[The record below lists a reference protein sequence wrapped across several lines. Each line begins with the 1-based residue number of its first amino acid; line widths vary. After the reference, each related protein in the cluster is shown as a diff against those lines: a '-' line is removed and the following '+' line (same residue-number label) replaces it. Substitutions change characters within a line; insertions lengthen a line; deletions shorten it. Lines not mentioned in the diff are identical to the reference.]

1 MPQFAYKVRDERGG
15 AATGTLQANN
25 VSDATRTLQDEG
37 KTVISVQEDFAQ
49 LNSSEEVPLLGGI
62 KKVKKD
68 DVIFFAAQLAVMVDT
83 GVPLSEALDMIGSQ
97 SDHTGLKKLL
107 SEVSEDVKGGMEFSN
122 ALDKHPRQFDTLFV
136 SLMRASEAS
145 GTMGPMLQR
154 VSDYMEEQRKTR
166 KRIKGAM
173 IYPSC
178 MLGFCLVIIICLLV
192 FVLPKFEKIYAGKK
206 AVLPAPT
213 RVLLGI
219 SHGFTDY
226 WPFIVGG
233 LAVGITGLVM
243 YVRTPGGQQAVDTFR
258 IRMPIMG
265 GMFRKACL
273 ARSLRC
279 LAVMVSTGVSMI
291 EGLEITS
298 RVAGNRHFKAVW
310 DKVSD
315 GVKEGS
321 NLSDGLKDSPLIPGN
336 VCQMISAGERS
347 GKLGMVMDRVA
358 RFCEEDL
365 KVAVKAITD
374 MIEPAMIIIMG
385 LIVGGIAM
393 ALLLPVFK
401 MAKVAGH

>member
-1 MPQFAYKVRDERGG
+1 MPQFAYKIRDRTGNID
-15 AATGTLQANN
+15 TGTLQSSN
-25 VSDATRTLQDEG
+25 VSDATHSLQERG
-37 KTVISVQEDFAQ
+37 NTILSLQEDFGRGGG
-49 LNSSEEVPLLGGI
+49 EEVPLLGGT

-68 DVIFFAAQLAVMVDT
+68 DIIFFAAQLAVMVDT
-83 GVPLSEALDMIGSQ
+83 GVPLSEALDLIGSQ
-97 SDHTGLKKLL
+97 SEHGGLKKLL

-122 ALDKHPRQFDTLFV
+122 ALEKHPRQFDTLFV

-173 IYPSC
+173 VYPSC

-192 FVLPKFEKIYAGKK
+192 FILPKFEKIYAGKK

-213 RVLLGI
+213 RVLLAI

-226 WPFIVGG
+226 WYLILGGTIAVVGG
-233 LAVGITGLVM
+233 LIM
-243 YVRTPGGQQAVDTFR
+243 YLRTPGGQNALDTFR

-273 ARSLRC
+273 AKSLRC
-279 LAVMVSTGVSMI
+279 LSTMVTSGVGMI
-291 EGLEITS
+291 DGLEITS
-298 RVAGNRHFKAVW
+298 RVSGNRHFKAVW

-321 NLSDGLKDSPLIPGN
+321 NLSEGLMDSPLIPGN
-336 VCQMISAGERS
+336 VCQMISAGEKS

-374 MIEPAMIIIMG
+374 MIEPVMIIVMG
-385 LIVGGIAM
+385 VIVGGIAM
-393 ALLLPVFK
+393 ALLMPVFK

>member
-1 MPQFAYKVRDERGG
+1 MPQFAYKVRDKAGG
-15 AATGTLQANN
+15 FTTGTLQASN
-25 VSDATRTLQDEG
+25 VPDATRTLQDQG
-37 KTVISVQEDFAQ
+37 KTIISLQEDFGQ
-49 LNSSEEVPLLGGI
+49 VGSEEVPLLGGS
-62 KKVKKD
+62 KKVRKD
-68 DVIFFAAQLAVMVDT
+68 DIIFFAAQLAVMVDT

-97 SDHTGLKKLL
+97 SDHGGMKKLL
-107 SEVSEDVKGGMEFSN
+107 AEVSEDVKGGMEFSN
-122 ALDKHPRQFDTLFV
+122 ALDKHPKQFDTLFV

-178 MLGFCLVIIICLLV
+178 MLGFCVVIIICLLV

-206 AVLPAPT
+206 AVLPTPT
-213 RVLLGI
+213 RALLAI

-226 WPFIVGG
+226 WPFIIGGVVASVGG
-233 LAVGITGLVM
+233 LMM
-243 YVRTPGGQQAVDTFR
+243 YLRTPGGQQALDTFR

-273 ARSLRC
+273 AKSLRC
-279 LAVMVSTGVSMI
+279 LSTMVSSGVGMVD
-291 EGLEITS
+291 GLDITS
-298 RVAGNRHFKAVW
+298 RVSGNRHFKAVW

-321 NLSDGLKDSPLIPGN
+321 NLSDGLMDSPLIPGN
-336 VCQMISAGERS
+336 VCQMISAGEKS

-358 RFCEEDL
+358 RFCEDDL

-374 MIEPAMIIIMG
+374 MIEPVMIIIMG

-401 MAKVAGH
+401 MSKVAGH

>member
-1 MPQFAYKVRDERGG
+1 MSG
-15 AATGTLQANN
+15 
-25 VSDATRTLQDEG
+25 
-37 KTVISVQEDFAQ
+37 
-49 LNSSEEVPLLGGI
+49 EEVPLFGGVR
-62 KKVKKD
+62 KVRKD
-68 DVIFFAAQLAVMVDT
+68 DIIFFAAQLAVMVDT

-97 SDHTGLKKLL
+97 TDHAGLKKLL
-107 SEVSEDVKGGMEFSN
+107 AEVSGDVRGGMEFSGVL
-122 ALDKHPRQFDTLFV
+122 AKHPKQFDTLFV

-178 MLGFCLVIIICLLV
+178 MLGFCVIIIICLLV

-206 AVLPAPT
+206 AILPAPT
-213 RVLLGI
+213 RFLLGI
-219 SHGFTDY
+219 SHGITDY
-226 WPFIVGG
+226 WPYLLGVLVVG
-233 LAVGITGLVM
+233 VSGLVM
-243 YVRTPGGQQAVDTFR
+243 YLRSPGGRQALDTVR

-279 LAVMVSTGVSMI
+279 LSTMVSTGVSMI
-291 EGLEITS
+291 EGLDITS
-298 RVAGNRHFKAVW
+298 RVSGNRHFKAIW
-310 DKVSD
+310 DNVAE
-315 GVKEGS
+315 GVKEGAS
-321 NLSDGLKDSPLIPGN
+321 VSDGLIDSPLIPGN
-336 VCQMISAGERS
+336 VCQMISAGEKS
-347 GKLGMVMDRVA
+347 GKMGMVMDRVA

-374 MIEPAMIIIMG
+374 MIEPVMIIIMG

-401 MAKVAGH
+401 MSKIAGH

>member
-1 MPQFAYKVRDERGG
+1 MPQFAYKVRDESGG
-15 AATGTLQANN
+15 FATGTLRASD
-25 VSDATRTLQDEG
+25 VLDATNTLRDEG
-37 KTVISVQEDFAQ
+37 KTVVSLQEDFGQ
-49 LNSSEEVPLLGGI
+49 SGGSEEVPLLGGA
-62 KKVKKD
+62 KKIKKD
-68 DVIFFAAQLAVMVDT
+68 DIIFFAAQLAVMVDT
-83 GVPLSEALDMIGSQ
+83 GVPLSEGLDIIGGQ
-97 SDHTGLKKLL
+97 SEHTGLKKLL

-122 ALDKHPRQFDTLFV
+122 ALEKHPKHFDTLFV

-206 AVLPAPT
+206 AILPAPT
-213 RVLLGI
+213 RFLLGI
-219 SHGFTDY
+219 SHAFTDY
-226 WPFIVGG
+226 WYIILGTVVAGG
-233 LAVGITGLVM
+233 VALMM
-243 YVRTPGGQQAVDTFR
+243 YLRTPAGQQALDTVR

-279 LAVMVSTGVSMI
+279 LSVMVSTGVSMI

-298 RVAGNRHFKAVW
+298 RVSGNRHFKDVW
-310 DKVSD
+310 DKVSS

-321 NLSDGLKDSPLIPGN
+321 NLSDGLMDSPLIPGN
-336 VCQMISAGERS
+336 VCQMISAGEKS

-358 RFCEEDL
+358 RFCEDDL

-401 MAKVAGH
+401 MSKIAGH

>member
-1 MPQFAYKVRDERGG
+1 MPQFAYRVRDEVGG
-15 AATGTLQANN
+15 FATGTLQASS
-25 VSDATRTLQDEG
+25 VSDATHTLQGQG
-37 KTVISVQEDFAQ
+37 KTIVSLQEDFGQ
-49 LNSSEEVPLLGGI
+49 VDSEEVPLLGGT

-68 DVIFFAAQLAVMVDT
+68 DIIFFAAQLAVMVDT
-83 GVPLSEALDMIGSQ
+83 GVPLSEALDLIGSQ
-97 SDHTGLKKLL
+97 SDHGGLKKLL
-107 SEVSEDVKGGMEFSN
+107 AEVSEDVKGGMEFSS
-122 ALDKHPRQFDTLFV
+122 ALEKHPGQFDTLFV

-173 IYPSC
+173 VYPSC
-178 MLGFCLVIIICLLV
+178 MLGFCVVIIICLLV
-192 FVLPKFEKIYAGKK
+192 FILPKFEKIYAGKK
-206 AVLPAPT
+206 AILPAPT
-213 RVLLGI
+213 RVLLAI

-226 WPFIVGG
+226 WYLILGGVIAVVGG
-233 LAVGITGLVM
+233 LIM
-243 YVRTPGGQQAVDTFR
+243 YLRTPGGQKALDTFR

-273 ARSLRC
+273 AKSLRC
-279 LAVMVSTGVSMI
+279 LSTMVTSGVGMI
-291 EGLEITS
+291 DGLEITS
-298 RVAGNRHFKAVW
+298 RVSGNRHFKAVW

-321 NLSDGLKDSPLIPGN
+321 NLSDGLMDSPLIPGN
-336 VCQMISAGERS
+336 VCQMISAGEKS

-358 RFCEEDL
+358 RFCEDDL

-374 MIEPAMIIIMG
+374 MIEPVMIIVMG

-393 ALLLPVFK
+393 ALLMPVFK
-401 MAKVAGH
+401 MSKVAGH

>member
-1 MPQFAYKVRDERGG
+1 M
-15 AATGTLQANN
+15 ANS
-25 VSDATRTLQDEG
+25 VADATHILQGEG
-37 KTVISVQEDFAQ
+37 KTVISLQEDFVE
-49 LNSSEEVPLLGGI
+49 LTGSEEAPLLGGS

-83 GVPLSEALDMIGSQ
+83 GVPLSEAMDMIGSQ
-97 SDHTGLKKLL
+97 TEHSGLKQLL
-107 SEVSEDVKGGMEFSN
+107 AEVSEDVKGGMEFSS
-122 ALDKHPRQFDTLFV
+122 ALDKHPKQFDTLFV

-173 IYPSC
+173 IYPAC
-178 MLGFCLVIIICLLV
+178 MLGFCVIIIICLLV
-192 FVLPKFEKIYAGKK
+192 FILPKFEKIYAGKK
-206 AVLPAPT
+206 AILPAPT
-213 RVLLGI
+213 RVLLAL
-219 SHGFTDY
+219 SHGITDY
-226 WPFIVGG
+226 WPFILGG
-233 LAVGITGLVM
+233 LVAGIGGLVM
-243 YVRTPGGQQAVDTFR
+243 FLRTPGGQQALDTFR

-279 LAVMVSTGVSMI
+279 LSVMVSTGVSMI
-291 EGLEITS
+291 EGLDITS
-298 RVAGNRHFKAVW
+298 RVSGNRHFKAVW
-310 DKVSD
+310 DKVAE

-321 NLSDGLKDSPLIPGN
+321 SVSDGLMDSPLIPGN
-336 VCQMISAGERS
+336 VCQMISAGEKS

-385 LIVGGIAM
+385 VIVGGIAM

-401 MAKVAGH
+401 MSKIAGH

>member
-1 MPQFAYKVRDERGG
+1 MPEFAYRVRESSGG
-15 AATGTLQANN
+15 MSTGTLHAAN
-25 VSDATRTLQDEG
+25 VSDAANMLKNEG
-37 KTVISVQEDFAQ
+37 KMVISLQENFAQ
-49 LNSSEEVPLLGGI
+49 TSSEEISLSGGI

-68 DVIFFAAQLAVMVDT
+68 DVIFLAAQLAVMVDT
-83 GVPLSEALDMIGSQ
+83 GVPLSEALDMIGAQ
-97 SDHTGLKKLL
+97 SDHTGMKKLL
-107 SEVSEDVKGGMEFSN
+107 AEVSQDVKGGIEFSA
-122 ALDKHPRQFDTLFV
+122 ALEKHPRQFDTLFV

-178 MLGFCLVIIICLLV
+178 MLGFCVVIIICLLV

-213 RVLLGI
+213 RFLLGI
-219 SHGFTDY
+219 SHAFTDY
-226 WPFIVGG
+226 WMFILGG
-233 LAVGITGLVM
+233 LVVGVTGIIM
-243 YVRTPGGQQAVDTFR
+243 YARTPGGQQALDTFR
-258 IRMPIMG
+258 LRMPIMG

-279 LAVMVSTGVSMI
+279 LSTMVSTGVSMI
-291 EGLEITS
+291 EGLDITS
-298 RVAGNRHFKAVW
+298 RVSGNRHYQAVW
-310 DKVSD
+310 KKVSE
-315 GVKEGS
+315 GVQEGANIS
-321 NLSDGLKDSPLIPGN
+321 EGLIDSPLIPGN
-336 VCQMISAGERS
+336 VCQMISAGEKS
-347 GKLGMVMDRVA
+347 GKLSMVMDRVA
-358 RFCEEDL
+358 RFCEDDL

-401 MAKVAGH
+401 MAKIAGH

>member
-1 MPQFAYKVRDERGG
+1 MPEFAYKVRQG
-15 AATGTLQANN
+15 AAGVSSGTLQAGS
-25 VSDATRTLQDEG
+25 VSDATAILKSEG
-37 KTVISVQEDFAQ
+37 KSIISLQETFAYA
-49 LNSSEEVPLLGGI
+49 NSEELALMGGVRR
-62 KKVKKD
+62 VKKD

-97 SDHTGLKKLL
+97 TEHAGMKKLL
-107 SEVSEDVKGGMEFSN
+107 AEVSEDVRGGVEFSA
-122 ALDKHPRQFDTLFV
+122 ALAKHPKQFDTLFV

-173 IYPSC
+173 IYPAC

-213 RVLLGI
+213 RFLLGI
-219 SHGFTDY
+219 SHAFTDY
-226 WPFIVGG
+226 WMFILGGAIIGVGG
-233 LAVGITGLVM
+233 LIW
-243 YVRTPGGQQAVDTFR
+243 YVKTPAGRAALDTFR
-258 IRMPIMG
+258 LRMPIMG

-279 LAVMVSTGVSMI
+279 LSTMVSTGVSMI
-291 EGLEITS
+291 EGLDITS
-298 RVAGNRHFKAVW
+298 RVSGNRHFKAVW

-315 GVKEGS
+315 GVQEGS
-321 NLSDGLKDSPLIPGN
+321 NISQGLMDSPLIPGN
-336 VCQMISAGERS
+336 VCQMISAGEKS
-347 GKLGMVMDRVA
+347 GKLDMVMDRVA
-358 RFCEEDL
+358 RFCEDDL

-401 MAKVAGH
+401 MSKIAGH

>member
-1 MPQFAYKVRDERGG
+1 MPELAYRAHESGGGTSTSAFQADKGFRTSGGHRNEGGSAVR
-15 AATGTLQANN
+15 A
-25 VSDATRTLQDEG
+25 
-37 KTVISVQEDFAQ
+37 QEDFGRTD
-49 LNSSEEVPLLGGI
+49 SEEVPLSGGV
-62 KKVKKD
+62 KKIKKD
-68 DVIFFAAQLAVMVDT
+68 DIIFFAAQLAVMVDT
-83 GVPLSEALDMIGSQ
+83 GVPLSEALDMIASQ
-97 SDHTGLKKLL
+97 SEHTGMKKLL
-107 SEVSEDVKGGMEFSN
+107 AEVSEDVKGGIEFSK
-122 ALDKHPRQFDTLFV
+122 ALEKHPRQFDTLFV

-173 IYPSC
+173 IYPAC
-178 MLGFCLVIIICLLV
+178 MLGFCLIIIICLLV

-213 RVLLGI
+213 RFLLGI
-219 SHGFTDY
+219 SHAFTDY
-226 WPFIVGG
+226 WMFILGG
-233 LAVGITGLVM
+233 LVVGVTGLIM
-243 YVRTPGGQQAVDTFR
+243 YVRTPAGQQVMDSFR
-258 IRMPIMG
+258 LRMPIMG

-279 LAVMVSTGVSMI
+279 LSTMVSTGVNMI
-291 EGLEITS
+291 DGLDITS
-298 RVAGNRHFKAVW
+298 HVSGNRHFKALW
-310 DKVSD
+310 DNVSE
-315 GVKEGS
+315 GVQEGS
-321 NLSDGLKDSPLIPGN
+321 SLSEGLRDSPLIPGN
-336 VCQMISAGERS
+336 VCQMINAGEKS

>member
-1 MPQFAYKVRDERGG
+1 MPQFAYRVREKTGEFS
-15 AATGTLQANN
+15 TGTLTADT
-25 VSDATRTLQDEG
+25 VSDATHSLQSKG
-37 KTVISVQEDFAQ
+37 KTIISLQEDFGQ
-49 LNSSEEVPLLGGI
+49 ISSEEVPLIGGV

-97 SDHTGLKKLL
+97 TEHTGLKKLL
-107 SEVSEDVKGGMEFSN
+107 AEVSEDVKGGVEFSK
-122 ALDKHPRQFDTLFV
+122 ALEKHPKQFDTLFV
-136 SLMRASEAS
+136 SLMRASEVS

-154 VSDYMEEQRKTR
+154 VSDYMEDQRKTR

-173 IYPSC
+173 IYPAC
-178 MLGFCLVIIICLLV
+178 MLGFCVAIIVCLLV

-213 RVLLGI
+213 RFLLGI
-219 SHGFTDY
+219 SHGITDY
-226 WPFIVGG
+226 WPYIIG
-233 LAVGITGLVM
+233 LLVAGVTGLVM
-243 YVRTPGGQQAVDTFR
+243 YVRTPGGAQAMDTLR

-273 ARSLRC
+273 AKSLRC
-279 LAVMVSTGVSMI
+279 LSTMVSTGVSMI

-298 RVAGNRHFKAVW
+298 RVSGNRHFQAIW
-310 DKVSD
+310 DNVAS

-321 NLSDGLKDSPLIPGN
+321 NLSDGLLDSPLIPGN
-336 VCQMISAGERS
+336 VCQMISAGEKS

-358 RFCEEDL
+358 RFCEDDL

-385 LIVGGIAM
+385 VIVGGIAM

-401 MAKVAGH
+401 MSKIAGH

>member
-1 MPQFAYKVRDERGG
+1 MPQFAYKVRSEAGG
-15 AATGTLQANN
+15 FTTGTLQANN

-37 KTVISVQEDFAQ
+37 KTIISLQEDFGQ
-49 LNSSEEVPLLGGI
+49 LNSSEEMPLLGGV
-62 KKVKKD
+62 KRVKKD
-68 DVIFFAAQLAVMVDT
+68 DIIFFAAQLAVMVDT
-83 GVPLSEALDMIGSQ
+83 GVPLSEALDMISSQ

-107 SEVSEDVKGGMEFSN
+107 AEVSEDVRGGMEFSG
-122 ALDKHPRQFDTLFV
+122 ALDKHPKQFDTLFV

-178 MLGFCLVIIICLLV
+178 MLGFCVIIIVCLLV

-213 RVLLGI
+213 RFLLAI
-219 SHGFTDY
+219 SHGVTDY
-226 WPFIVGG
+226 WPFILGG
-233 LAVGITGLVM
+233 LTAGIGGLVM
-243 YVRTPGGQQAVDTFR
+243 YLRTPGGQQALDTFR

-279 LAVMVSTGVSMI
+279 LSVMVSTGVSMI
-291 EGLEITS
+291 EGLDITS
-298 RVAGNRHFKAVW
+298 RVSGNRHFKAVW
-310 DKVSD
+310 DKVAE

-321 NLSDGLKDSPLIPGN
+321 SVSDGLMDSPLIPGN
-336 VCQMISAGERS
+336 VCQMISAGEKS

-385 LIVGGIAM
+385 VIVGGIAM

-401 MAKVAGH
+401 MSKIAGH